1 MAKYI
6 MAPQCLNI
14 LVSQQSHSEAAIECI
29 AGACGPAAQR
39 KFRPFSLRN
48 YHGHSDPTKVVDLMN
63 HFVGSNRELEAYL
76 NLLSIRAEQLVA
88 NSFTWK
94 TIEAVAAALFKHLTA
109 QEVKDI
115 HLACLFPGG
124 VPCLL
129 I

>member
-1 MAKYI
+1 LEIVSLLKIEMAKYI

-63 HFVGSNRELEAYL
+63 H
-76 NLLSIRAEQLVA
+76 LLSIRAEQLVA